1 MFNLTLKTMA
11 TIFTKIING
20 EIPSYKIAED
30 ENFYAFLDISP
41 LAKGHAL
48 VIPKK
53 EVDYLF
59 DLDDET
65 LGGLHVYAKKIA
77 KAIEKAVTCKRIG
90 TTVIGLEVPH
100 AHLHL
105 IPINGITDMNFEKPK
120 LKLSEAEFKKI
131 LGKIKKNLI

>member
-1 MFNLTLKTMA
+1 MA
-11 TIFTKIING
+11 TLFTKIING

-30 ENFYAFLDISP
+30 ENFYAFLDVFPI
-41 LAKGHAL
+41 AKGHTL
-48 VIPKK
+48 VVPKK

-65 LGGLHVYAKKIA
+65 LGGLHIFAKKIA
-77 KAIEKAVTCKRIG
+77 KAIEKVVPCKRIG

-105 IPINGITDMNFEKPK
+105 IPINGISDMNFEKPK
-120 LKLSEAEFKKI
+120 LKFSEDEFKEI
-131 LGKIKKNLI
+131 LAKIKENLV